1 MAERV
6 RKRVKRQIV
15 PALEKIT
22 ETELMKSL
30 ASPTCK
36 DSHPK
41 LHRMVKEE
49 GGEYLEQLELLKTN
63 VRDALEHVGK
73 HHKSKWNKLLG
84 KGLLQTF
91 KIKHLGM
98 THSEGYASNRKL
110 TETEADYFQEQYA
123 KGVVR
128 QRIQDLEVAGWM
140 DVAERCLEQK
150 SGDTDQVVYYIRG
163 DRMRWFWEKLA
174 PRAWEVY
181 KWCWEQ
187 EPQFNYRPPKTR
199 KETTFE
205 RNMRVWV
212 ERGAHGRDIPP
223 VTMPVEI
230 ETIDLDG
237 DLETEPGTQLL
248 NYVGYNTI
256 LCRSAACVWQMLKR
270 DRGKQTGCVYFEF

>member
-1 MAERV
+1 
-6 RKRVKRQIV
+6 
-15 PALEKIT
+15 
-22 ETELMKSL
+22 
-30 ASPTCK
+30 
-36 DSHPK
+36 
-41 LHRMVKEE
+41 
-49 GGEYLEQLELLKTN
+49 
-63 VRDALEHVGK
+63 
-73 HHKSKWNKLLG
+73 
-84 KGLLQTF
+84 
-91 KIKHLGM
+91 
-98 THSEGYASNRKL
+98 
-110 TETEADYFQEQYA
+110 
-123 KGVVR
+123 
-128 QRIQDLEVAGWM
+128 M

-174 PRAWEVY
+174 PHAWQVY

-205 RNMRVWV
+205 RNMRVWF

-256 LCRSAACVWQMLKR
+256 LCRSAATVCGR
-270 DRGKQTGCVYFEF
+270 C